1 LICLAIAIQI
11 STAHEALAAEASAF
25 EIGISARE
33 AGHLRGLVEKLSK
46 QNVLY
51 QLHLGGTTKQQ
62 MQETSAEI
70 DRVIGTL
77 EKGSPAY
84 SVAPPP
90 TEDIRKQLYDVDA
103 EWGGLRR
110 MALASPYDY
119 LRHSSRLMPRRSRM
133 GDPLLIQSFDQS
145 AAATIEASTKL
156 MRMYQKECEKLEG
169 EFCEAAAQS
178 GYFNMRVERIAKELV
193 LVYAGLEAD
202 PSLSELR
209 KTRDSLDQSLEA
221 LSTSPI
227 LTQASSPDRGKPSVF
242 VQRLWDSI
250 EEGWGKLRFETDLVL
265 DGHAEGLDIQRMLRV
280 QRELVDDLDRIR
292 AALSRYA
299 QAVMER

>member
-1 LICLAIAIQI
+1 VVRCVPENGSSGSRRPAPYFAPGLASLFLPLICLAIAIQI

-51 QLHLGGTTKQQ
+51 RLPLGGTTKQQ

-110 MALASPYDY
+110 MALASQC
-119 LRHSSRLMPRRSRM
+119 RC
-133 GDPLLIQSFDQS
+133 S
-145 AAATIEASTKL
+145 A
-156 MRMYQKECEKLEG
+156 
-169 EFCEAAAQS
+169 
-178 GYFNMRVERIAKELV
+178 
-193 LVYAGLEAD
+193 
-202 PSLSELR
+202 
-209 KTRDSLDQSLEA
+209 
-221 LSTSPI
+221 
-227 LTQASSPDRGKPSVF
+227 
-242 VQRLWDSI
+242 
-250 EEGWGKLRFETDLVL
+250 
-265 DGHAEGLDIQRMLRV
+265 
-280 QRELVDDLDRIR
+280 
-292 AALSRYA
+292 
-299 QAVMER
+299 